1 MRRAALASLALTGLV
16 LIGMAVAGMAVAWAP
31 PALAQTPDAAVPAG
45 CDRERGERVFSKCAI
60 CHARDAA
67 VPSPVGPQ
75 LHGIVGRQSATL
87 PGFKYS
93 KALRELRQPW
103 TPELLERFL
112 ADPAGFAPGT
122 VMAFTG
128 LKDAGDRAA
137 VICLLQTSR

>member
-1 MRRAALASLALTGLV
+1 MRRAALAGLALTGLA
-16 LIGMAVAGMAVAWAP
+16 LAGMALAWAT
-31 PALAQTPDAAVPAG
+31 PALAQAPGAAVPGG

-67 VPSPVGPQ
+67 APSPVGPQ
-75 LHGIVGRQSATL
+75 LHGVVGRQSATL

-93 KALRELRQPW
+93 KALRELRKAW

-122 VMAFTG
+122 IMVFTG
-128 LKDAGDRAA
+128 LKDADDRAA